1 VTRAMKYSL
10 NGKRSLLL
18 FTDIASQTLLGLV
31 GHLKTHFPAMYRLYL
46 IMKNRTEPPTKDELA
61 ITSGEKAMDAEAAS
75 LYLGQVEVASSVS
88 LLSMFA
94 KQSQENVVSEMPYNP
109 SSISLTILPGKGF
122 RRGDLQETLSRV
134 GCHLR
139 SAI

>member
-1 VTRAMKYSL
+1 
-10 NGKRSLLL
+10 
-18 FTDIASQTLLGLV
+18 
-31 GHLKTHFPAMYRLYL
+31 
-46 IMKNRTEPPTKDELA
+46 MKNRTKPPTKDELA
-61 ITSGEKAMDAEAAS
+61 IASGEKAMDAEVAS

-94 KQSQENVVSEMPYNP
+94 KQSQENVVSEMLYNP

-134 GCHLR
+134 GCCLR